1 MAGSIGRS
9 YRLLGASW
17 RLLGAD
23 PKLLLLP
30 FASFVLSLAV
40 AGFFF
45 SSGLIWG
52 DGRSS
57 IASWI
62 ALYVMYSIIAFIGI
76 CFDATVVAVA
86 LKRLDGEDASIRD
99 GWAMVR
105 ERLGTVIRWALVAA
119 TVGVILRAI
128 QERLGVVGW
137 IAGLVGSIAWGLVT
151 FFVLPVLLFEPV
163 DVRGA
168 IRRSAGIF
176 RQRWGEQITASVTI
190 GAALFVLWIPLM
202 VVGLLLMVVSVWL
215 GVAVMIASFV
225 GLLTITTTLT
235 DVFNAALYRYAVAG
249 QVPEGFTAMD
259 FESVV
264 KPRSR
269 FGRRPPPNTNLPER
283 PDR

>member
-1 MAGSIGRS
+1 
-9 YRLLGASW
+9 
-17 RLLGAD
+17 
-23 PKLLLLP
+23 
-30 FASFVLSLAV
+30 
-40 AGFFF
+40 
-45 SSGLIWG
+45 
-52 DGRSS
+52 
-57 IASWI
+57 
-62 ALYVMYSIIAFIGI
+62 
-76 CFDATVVAVA
+76 VAVA
-86 LKRLDGEDASIRD
+86 LMRLDGQDATIRD

-105 ERLGTVIRWALVAA
+105 ERIGTVIRWALVAA
-119 TVGVILRAI
+119 TVGVIMRAV

-137 IAGLVGSIAWGLVT
+137 IAGLIGSIAWGLVT

-163 DVRGA
+163 NVRGA

-190 GAALFVLWIPLM
+190 GAALLVMWIPLM
-202 VVGLLLMVVSVWL
+202 VVCLLLMLVSVWL
-215 GVAVMIASFV
+215 GVAMMIGSFV
-225 GLLTITTTLT
+225 AMLTITTTLT

-269 FGRRPPPNTNLPER
+269 FGRRAAPNTDQPER